1 MLKKYLFLLVAL
13 LGGAG
18 GFLFR
23 TWQLQTAFEPY
34 TGLPIHAAPSTIV
47 LVFFSLLMLAFFAG
61 LAYSKRNEKS
71 SQRTGEETQRSFF
84 LLLVTCAA
92 AAATAIAAYGFFQEG
107 NLLQQLRRATTQPQE
122 MNPFLVYLFAVV
134 SLGSA
139 VAILIIAFRRY
150 QKKSQPNSLALLL
163 PAFAG
168 CLWLMVSYQKLAG
181 DPFVTDYI
189 FLLFAI
195 MSGMLAHYFIAAN
208 SFQHVRTTPIYM
220 AAGSAIYFSL
230 TALASAPLSVHGLLC
245 MAQVLY
251 FAPTLLL
258 LSSNDS
264 SMKPIEDN
272 SLADTAS
279 ARDADYNPLK
289 EENP

>member
-34 TGLPIHAAPSTIV
+34 THLPIPAAPATTI
-47 LVFFSLLMLAFFAG
+47 LMLFSLFMLALVAV
-61 LAYSKRNEKS
+61 LAYSKRNEKPS
-71 SQRTGEETQRSFF
+71 ERRGEEMQRSFI

-92 AAATAIAAYGFFQEG
+92 AAATAMASYGFFQEG
-107 NLLQQLRRATTQPQE
+107 KLLQQMHRAVAQPQE
-122 MNPFLVYLFAVV
+122 MNPFLVYLFALV

-139 VAILIIAFRRY
+139 VAILVIAFRRY
-150 QKKSQPNSLALLL
+150 QKKSQPNSLALML
-163 PAFAG
+163 PAFGG
-168 CLWLMVSYQKLAG
+168 CLWLMVAYQKLAG

-208 SFQHVRTTPIYM
+208 SFQRVRTTAIYLT
-220 AAGSAIYFSL
+220 AGSAIYFSL
-230 TALASAPLSVHGLLC
+230 TTLASAPLSAHGLLC
-245 MAQVLY
+245 IAQVLY
-251 FAPTLLL
+251 FVPTLLL
-258 LSSNDS
+258 LSRHDP
-264 SMKPIEDN
+264 SMKPIEDH
-272 SLADTAS
+272 SLADMLS
-279 ARDADYNPLK
+279 AGGADDNPLK
-289 EENP
+289 EETP